1 MELWG
6 SPCYFNERFLMNER
20 ADEMSKSILIADDSQ
35 EVRKHVS
42 RILRSN
48 QDFEVCA
55 EAVNGQ
61 EAVAKAREL
70 HPDLVI
76 LDLGMPVMN
85 GLEAARELK
94 RILPRVPIILFTL
107 HGQILSDAEARPFG
121 IDRVVAKS
129 DISQLNDHV
138 RSLLPAA
145 ESDDAETSGT
155 ESIS

>member
-1 MELWG
+1 
-6 SPCYFNERFLMNER
+6 MNER

-35 EVRKHVS
+35 EVRKHIS

-48 QDFEVCA
+48 EDFQVCA

-61 EAVAKAREL
+61 EAVAKAKEL
-70 HPDLVI
+70 LPDLVI

-145 ESDDAETSGT
+145 ESNDAETSGT

>member
-1 MELWG
+1 MELSG
-6 SPCYFNERFLMNER
+6 FPCYFNERFLMNER

-107 HGQILSDAEARPFG
+107 HGEILSDAQAKPFG
-121 IDRVVAKS
+121 VDRVIAKS
-129 DISQLNDHV
+129 DIAQLNDHV
-138 RSLLPAA
+138 RSLLPLADPD
-145 ESDDAETSGT
+145 EVRSEDAN
-155 ESIS
+155 

>member
-1 MELWG
+1 MEDPM
-6 SPCYFNERFLMNER
+6 SQQAE
-20 ADEMSKSILIADDSQ
+20 EMSKSILIADDSE
-35 EVRKHVS
+35 EVRRHVS

-48 QDFEVCA
+48 LDFEICA

-61 EAVAKAREL
+61 DAVAKAREL

-94 RILPRVPIILFTL
+94 RILPLVPIILFTL

-138 RSLLPAA
+138 RSLLPLADPD
-145 ESDDAETSGT
+145 EVRSEDAN
-155 ESIS
+155 

>member
-1 MELWG
+1 MGFRG
-6 SPCYFNERFLMNER
+6 SPCYFMEDPMNQR
-20 ADEMSKSILIADDSQ
+20 AEEMSKSILIADDSE

-48 QDFEVCA
+48 LDFEVCA

-61 EAVAKAREL
+61 DAVAKAREL

-94 RILPRVPIILFTL
+94 RILPLVPIILFTL
-107 HGQILSDAEARPFG
+107 HGHMIVRCARP
-121 IDRVVAKS
+121 RPLA
-129 DISQLNDHV
+129 
-138 RSLLPAA
+138 
-145 ESDDAETSGT
+145 
-155 ESIS
+155 SIWS

>member
-1 MELWG
+1 MEDPM
-6 SPCYFNERFLMNER
+6 SQR
-20 ADEMSKSILIADDSQ
+20 AEEMSESILIADDSE
-35 EVRKHVS
+35 EVRRHVS

-48 QDFEVCA
+48 LDFEICA

-61 EAVAKAREL
+61 DAVTKAREL

-94 RILPRVPIILFTL
+94 RILPLVPIILFTL

-138 RSLLPAA
+138 RSLLPLADPD
-145 ESDDAETSGT
+145 EVRSEDAN
-155 ESIS
+155 